1 VITGE
6 CDHDRIQDVLGARE
20 LCAARSF
27 IDVVLREVPAELIQA
42 SLFGSRA
49 RGEARPDSD
58 VDILLVFAHL
68 PSDREPQATFA
79 ERLAEQTARES
90 GIPLT
95 AWSVS
100 LIDLEPGNRTPMLVD
115 SLEDA
120 IPLWWRHRPLP
131 RLRFGP
137 ADALHCVSALLDRID
152 EGSAEFAAHLEHRS
166 ASAAARRVRD
176 DLVRVCTAGLLLRG
190 ITRPRRGAAVRAF
203 TRLLL
208 AADPPPPR
216 VLAILR
222 WAADSFG
229 PDGKDED
236 APLRSPPGGLQQTV
250 SALEGLR
257 RGVLRGAERL
267 ALQADCSPAPASA
280 RGNGSCTPRSVAG
293 ASPAPSSAPAL
304 A

>member
-1 VITGE
+1 M
-6 CDHDRIQDVLGARE
+6 LGARE

-27 IDVVLREVPAELIQA
+27 IDAVLREVPAELIQA

-58 VDILLVFAHL
+58 VDVLLVFARL
-68 PSDREPQATFA
+68 PPDREPQATLA
-79 ERLAEQTARES
+79 ERLAEQAASES
-90 GIPLT
+90 GIPIA

-131 RLRFGP
+131 CLTFGP

-152 EGSAEFAAHLEHRS
+152 EGSAEFAANIEHGSRS
-166 ASAAARRVRD
+166 SAARRVRD
-176 DLVRVCTAGLLLRG
+176 DLVRACTAGLLLRG

-208 AADPPPPR
+208 AADPPPPS
-216 VLAILR
+216 VLATLR
-222 WAADSFG
+222 WAAESFG
-229 PDGKDED
+229 ADGNDED
-236 APLRSPPGGLQQTV
+236 APLREPPGGLPAAVATL
-250 SALEGLR
+250 AGLR

-267 ALQADCSPAPASA
+267 ARQVDRSPSPPPT
-280 RGNGSCTPRSVAG
+280 RGNAGMGVAPQLFSRARAPYHPR
-293 ASPAPSSAPAL
+293 L
-304 A
+304 RLRL